1 MTPGTPPQDA
11 VAVHRGLLAVAR
23 NRKAD
28 FNAILVQYA
37 IERLIDRLSRSVE
50 ARRFVLK
57 GAMLFRVWAGELHR
71 PTKDVDF
78 LGSGE
83 ATPAAVAEAFRRIC
97 AVEVGDGLRFDL
109 ESIMTQEIRE
119 EQDYGGVRVGVVAY
133 LAHVPITVRIDVGF
147 GDAITPE
154 ASRHSFPTL
163 LGHPAASI
171 LTYPPET
178 VVAEKVEAMCKLGL
192 VNSRMKDYADI
203 IAISRRFEIGGDALA
218 QAFRATFERRG
229 TRLPTNVPIG
239 LSREFVALSLAL
251 TLTARTCATQPT
263 WATAPPTLLNPS
275 QFRHSSSSSET
286 RSVAR
291 TPRTEKCGEICSI
304 RRAITVDV
312 ASGSSPRAKEC
323 GEICSVDR
331 AIGVEIRGAWRA
343 RRNRRQHEV
352 VEVSEGVR

>member
-1 MTPGTPPQDA
+1 MTPATPPQDA
-11 VAVHRGLLAVAR
+11 VAVHRGLLTVAR
-23 NRKAD
+23 DRKAD

-78 LGSGE
+78 LGFGE

-109 ESIMTQEIRE
+109 ESIVTQEIRE

-154 ASRHSFPTL
+154 ASRRSFPTL

-171 LTYPPET
+171 LIYPPET
-178 VVAEKVEAMCKLGL
+178 VVAEKVEAMCKIGL
-192 VNSRMKDYADI
+192 VNKPTADRDDVRI
-203 IAISRRFEIGGDALA
+203 VLHATEIGGDVLA
-218 QAFRATFERRG
+218 QAFPATF
-229 TRLPTNVPIG
+229 
-239 LSREFVALSLAL
+239 AA
-251 TLTARTCATQPT
+251 A
-263 WATAPPTLLNPS
+263 
-275 QFRHSSSSSET
+275 
-286 RSVAR
+286 
-291 TPRTEKCGEICSI
+291 
-304 RRAITVDV
+304 
-312 ASGSSPRAKEC
+312 
-323 GEICSVDR
+323 
-331 AIGVEIRGAWRA
+331 
-343 RRNRRQHEV
+343 
-352 VEVSEGVR
+352 GVRQSPGRWVPGLGWRSAR

>member
-1 MTPGTPPQDA
+1 MSPGTPPQDA

-23 NRKAD
+23 DRKAD

-109 ESIMTQEIRE
+109 DSIATEEIRE
-119 EQDYGGVRVGVVAY
+119 EQDYGGVRVGIVAY

-171 LTYPPET
+171 LIYPPET

-192 VNSRMKDYADI
+192 INSRMKDYADI
-203 IAISRRFEIGGDALA
+203 IAISRRFEIGGDVLA

-229 TRLPTNVPIG
+229 TRLPTDVPIG
-239 LSREFVALSLAL
+239 LSREFGADAEKESQWSGFLKRMRIVDRPASLAD
-251 TLTARTCATQPT
+251 A
-263 WATAPPTLLNPS
+263 
-275 QFRHSSSSSET
+275 
-286 RSVAR
+286 
-291 TPRTEKCGEICSI
+291 
-304 RRAITVDV
+304 V
-312 ASGSSPRAKEC
+312 AS
-323 GEICSVDR
+323 
-331 AIGVEIRGAWRA
+331 VEAFTLPA
-343 RRNRRQHEV
+343 LHAAA
-352 VEVSEGVR
+352 GVRQSPGRWVPGVGWRSAR

>member
-1 MTPGTPPQDA
+1 
-11 VAVHRGLLAVAR
+11 VHRGLLAVAR
-23 NRKAD
+23 DRKAD

-57 GAMLFRVWAGELHR
+57 GAMLFRVWTGELHR

-119 EQDYGGVRVGVVAY
+119 EQDFGGVRVGVVAY

-154 ASRHSFPTL
+154 ASRRSFPTL
-163 LGHPAASI
+163 LGHPAANI
-171 LTYPPET
+171 LIYPPET
-178 VVAEKVEAMCKLGL
+178 VVAEKVEAMCKIGL

-203 IAISRRFEIGGDALA
+203 IAISRRFEIGGDVLA

-229 TRLPTNVPIG
+229 TRMPTDVPIG
-239 LSREFVALSLAL
+239 LSREFGAGAEKASQWSGFLKRMRVVDMPASLAD
-251 TLTARTCATQPT
+251 A
-263 WATAPPTLLNPS
+263 
-275 QFRHSSSSSET
+275 
-286 RSVAR
+286 
-291 TPRTEKCGEICSI
+291 
-304 RRAITVDV
+304 V
-312 ASGSSPRAKEC
+312 AS
-323 GEICSVDR
+323 
-331 AIGVEIRGAWRA
+331 VEAFTLPA
-343 RRNRRQHEV
+343 LHAAA
-352 VEVSEGVR
+352 GVRPSPGRWIPGVGWR

>member
-1 MTPGTPPQDA
+1 MSLGTPPQDA
-11 VAVHRGLLAVAR
+11 VAVHRALLAVAR

-37 IERLIDRLSRSVE
+37 IERLIDRLSRTVE

-109 ESIMTQEIRE
+109 ESILTQEIRE
-119 EQDYGGVRVGVVAY
+119 EQDYGGVRVGIVAY

-171 LTYPPET
+171 LIYPPET

-192 VNSRMKDYADI
+192 INSRMKDYADI
-203 IAISRRFEIGGDALA
+203 ITISRWFEIGGDVLA

-229 TRLPTNVPIG
+229 ARLPTDVPIG
-239 LSREFVALSLAL
+239 LSRAFGADAEKQSQWSGFLKRMRIVDMPASLAD
-251 TLTARTCATQPT
+251 A
-263 WATAPPTLLNPS
+263 
-275 QFRHSSSSSET
+275 
-286 RSVAR
+286 
-291 TPRTEKCGEICSI
+291 
-304 RRAITVDV
+304 
-312 ASGSSPRAKEC
+312 
-323 GEICSVDR
+323 
-331 AIGVEIRGAWRA
+331 VES
-343 RRNRRQHEV
+343 
-352 VEVSEGVR
+352 VEVFILPALHAAAGVRQLPGRWVPGVGWRSAR